1 MRLWMPVALF
11 ISFFLMSAT
20 QAQAQF
26 EVKGL
31 DVEKGGVEI
40 DYQADY
46 AFGHPSRKVED
57 EGGGEFVFDENE
69 INRQRHSLELGLG
82 LTDYLQIS
90 VGVEFEQ
97 ERFDEPISIAEAN
110 AFDSLKA
117 SAVQIEGTLVLI
129 PLKGNGFGLGVNGQL
144 EPSVI
149 AGEASS
155 YIISPILAAVSGPW
169 SVTLNPGF
177 RKSYGGEEDPDEG
190 EFRDE
195 KWSFEYAWQAAYKHN
210 DAWTFALE
218 GYGDIG
224 RIGGSGTRSEASLE
238 FGDADHHRIG
248 PVVYYSFSRA
258 SHAPKSVKDDDDDA
272 KAGDDDDDDDEG
284 TEITMSF
291 GTLFGL
297 NDETSDVTL
306 KWGMEVEF

>member
-31 DVEKGGVEI
+31 DVEKGGVELEYQG
-40 DYQADY
+40 DYS
-46 AFGHPSRKVED
+46 FGHPRRKFED
-57 EGGGEFVFDENE
+57 EGGGEFEFDENE
-69 INRQRHSLELGLG
+69 VTRQRHILELGFG
-82 LTDYLQIS
+82 LTDYLKIQLGI
-90 VGVEFEQ
+90 EFEQ
-97 ERFDEPISIAEAN
+97 ERLDDPTSIAEAN
-110 AFDSLKA
+110 SFDSLKA
-117 SAVQIEGTLVLI
+117 SAIQIEGTLVLI
-129 PLKGNGFGLGVNGQL
+129 PVKGNGFGLGIQGEL

-149 AGEASS
+149 SGEANSFAFG
-155 YIISPILAAVSGPW
+155 PILEAVSGPW
-169 SVTLNPGF
+169 SVTLNPAF
-177 RKSYGGEEDPDEG
+177 RKSQGGEEDPDEG

-218 GYGDIG
+218 GYGETG
-224 RIGGSGTRSEASLE
+224 RIGNSGTRSEASLE
-238 FGDADHHRIG
+238 FGDADHHRLG
-248 PVVYYSFSRA
+248 PVIYYTFERPSPA
-258 SHAPKSVKDDDDDA
+258 AKSVKDDDDA
-272 KAGDDDDDDDEG
+272 KGGDDDDDEG